1 MADQNLS
8 ANSSLA
14 ICVVDAD
21 GFFISSSA
29 GHARR
34 VGRTIEGVV
43 GHTWREWS
51 VPGERDRD
59 EASFAQV
66 VSGQPHGSIV
76 RAVRTDGFLTESR
89 LSMMPAVA
97 PDGQRIVIGI
107 HSAIRIPDR
116 ATIRAIQEQTL
127 DAAAY
132 VSDLARELSE
142 LAARTGLPR
151 LADSLEAVAGE
162 AGAIMIEAQARR
174 RPN

>member
-1 MADQNLS
+1 MPAALVAPS
-8 ANSSLA
+8 RA
-14 ICVVDAD
+14 
-21 GFFISSSA
+21 SSA
-29 GHARR
+29 TRGASGPCR
-34 VGRTIEGVV
+34 VNGIGTRQV
-43 GHTWREWS
+43 S
-51 VPGERDRD
+51 
-59 EASFAQV
+59 AQV